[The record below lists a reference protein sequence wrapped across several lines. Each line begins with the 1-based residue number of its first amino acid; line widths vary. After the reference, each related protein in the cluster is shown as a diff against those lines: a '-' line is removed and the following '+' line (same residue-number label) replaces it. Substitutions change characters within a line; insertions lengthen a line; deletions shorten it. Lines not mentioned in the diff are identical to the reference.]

1 MSLQS
6 PLNKVLGLGS
16 AKEGTGHW
24 WSQRLTAVSLVP
36 LTLWFAFSLLGLP
49 LGSHEAITNW
59 IADPLHSIL
68 LILLLISGLYHSS
81 LGLQVVI
88 EDYVHGGVK
97 IAVLVAAQLGHV
109 VLAVAGIYAVIVL
122 SIGAGSIGAGQ

>member
-24 WSQRLTAVSLVP
+24 WAQRLTAIGLVP
-36 LTLWFAFSLLGLP
+36 LTIWFAIELLSLPHGNYEMVAAWIGQP
-49 LGSHEAITNW
+49 LN
-59 IADPLHSIL
+59 SIL
-68 LILLLISGLYHSS
+68 LVLLVVSLIYHSN

-88 EDYVHGGVK
+88 EDYVHGAAKLV
-97 IAVLVAAQLGHV
+97 VLVAVQLVNV
-109 VLAVAGIYAVIVL
+109 VLAVAGIYAVIVV
-122 SIGAGSIGAGQ
+122 SVGAAG

>member
-36 LTLWFAFSLLGLP
+36 LTLWFAFSLLTMDH
-49 LGSHEAITNW
+49 GSYAAVVSW
-59 IADPLHSIL
+59 IAEPLHSIL
-68 LILLLISGLYHSS
+68 LILLVISLVYHSS

-88 EDYVHGGVK
+88 EDYVHGAVK
-97 IAVLVAAQLGHV
+97 VAVLVTVQLGHV
-109 VLAVAGIYAVIVL
+109 VLVVAGIYAVVVI
-122 SIGAGSIGAGQ
+122 SFGTGQ

>member
-24 WSQRLTAVSLVP
+24 WAQRLTAIGLVP
-36 LTLWFAFSLLGLP
+36 LTIWFAIELLSLPHGNY
-49 LGSHEAITNW
+49 EMVAAW
-59 IADPLHSIL
+59 IAQPLNSIL
-68 LILLLISGLYHSS
+68 LVLLVVSLIYHSN

-88 EDYVHGGVK
+88 EDYVHGATKLV
-97 IAVLVAAQLGHV
+97 VLVAVQLVNV
-109 VLAVAGIYAVIVL
+109 VLAVAGIYAVIVV
-122 SIGAGSIGAGQ
+122 SVGAAG

>member
-24 WSQRLTAVSLVP
+24 WAQRTTAVALVP
-36 LTLWFAFSLLGLP
+36 LTLWFAISLLNLD
-49 LGSHEAITNW
+49 GSSYAVITSW

-68 LILLLISGLYHSS
+68 LILLMISLIYHSI

-88 EDYVHGGVK
+88 EDYVHGAAR
-97 IAVLVAAQLGHV
+97 IAALVAVQLGHV
-109 VLAVAGIYAVIVL
+109 ILLVAGIYAVVVI
-122 SIGAGSIGAGQ
+122 SIGAVQ

>member
-24 WSQRLTAVSLVP
+24 WAQRLTAISLVP
-36 LTLWFAFSLLGLP
+36 LTIWFAIALLGLP
-49 LGSHEAITNW
+49 HGNYEMVAAW
-59 IADPLHSIL
+59 IAQPLNSIL
-68 LILLLISGLYHSS
+68 IVLLVISLIYHSS

-88 EDYVHGGVK
+88 EDYVPGPAKVV
-97 IAVLVAAQLGHV
+97 VLILVQLAHV
-109 VLAVAGIYAVIVL
+109 VLAVSGIYAVIVV
-122 SIGAGSIGAGQ
+122 SVGASQ

>member
-24 WSQRLTAVSLVP
+24 WAQRLTAISLVP
-36 LTLWFAFSLLGLP
+36 LTIWFAIALLGLP
-49 LGSHEAITNW
+49 HGNYEMVAAW
-59 IADPLHSIL
+59 IAQPLNSIL
-68 LILLLISGLYHSS
+68 IVLLVISLIYHSS

-88 EDYVHGGVK
+88 EDYVPGPAKVV
-97 IAVLVAAQLGHV
+97 VLVLVQLAHV
-109 VLAVAGIYAVIVL
+109 VLAVSGIYAVIVV
-122 SIGAGSIGAGQ
+122 SVGASQ

>member
-24 WSQRLTAVSLVP
+24 WAQRLTAIGLVP
-36 LTLWFAFSLLGLP
+36 LTIWFAIELLSLPHGNYEMVAAWIGQP
-49 LGSHEAITNW
+49 LN
-59 IADPLHSIL
+59 SIL
-68 LILLLISGLYHSS
+68 LVLLVVSLIYHSN

-88 EDYVHGGVK
+88 EDYVHGAAKLV
-97 IAVLVAAQLGHV
+97 VLVAVQLV
-109 VLAVAGIYAVIVL
+109 NVLLAVAGIYAVIVV
-122 SIGAGSIGAGQ
+122 SVGAAG